1 MKENVTHFDLEAAF
15 KALDEIDIPVV
26 KGGIRPNRIDLSENM
41 RGRKLKTD
49 LLVEDYYNIND
60 VDDMELARDERQNE
74 IAQAKLARIEKIV
87 DLDAESPEDILPS
100 YVGKYI
106 IQCPQ
111 CMTLFYKDEA
121 DVVPSDDDPKTVN
134 VTEVCQ
140 HCGNDTGYMLI
151 GKVGEAEEPAE
162 DVAAEEIPAEET
174 AEEPA
179 EAPAEEQNA
188 EEVPEESNE
197 DSAEDVDLTALGLD
211 DSNNEETDE
220 ANEDEDEEKKESL
233 NVAKAAEIDHESEN
247 KSENVTLNEDT
258 DMTVDDAAE
267 DTGDFDDYLDQYI
280 EDGCWYLNKYGR
292 YELFRST
299 KEAEKQAYEI
309 IDAMPKFLAKQN
321 SNQSARRTAA
331 RGGKVGSR
339 SKVDGKELKVIMGE
353 DGYEVVAVDPVKN
366 EDVNILSG
374 NSVGNGDSNL
384 NLGGEAVSAIA
395 SAIPLMADNAG
406 DKKLTESAETDVNAF
421 MNSYDDVE
429 NIINKNV
436 EESINTTVHTSE
448 ETSENVSENKTLNE
462 KANEDEVVE
471 DEVAEDEE
479 TAEIEAQADETEE
492 VVAEVAF
499 SQDEVKEVVQ
509 EVAEEI
515 KGEELSEEEV
525 EVVNEKVDE
534 KVDEKIETEESD
546 DEATDIDLED
556 VDDVDEIE
564 IEECV
569 SKSLSDVYENVE
581 NFKVN
586 ECSYDGKKFVV
597 EGVINFKSG
606 NSRNTAYVFDKA
618 IRKDNNIKFIG
629 MNESLAN
636 NGKFILNAN
645 IQNKN
650 IIAEALNYKYE
661 IDGSVVE
668 G

>member
-1 MKENVTHFDLEAAF
+1 
-15 KALDEIDIPVV
+15 
-26 KGGIRPNRIDLSENM
+26 
-41 RGRKLKTD
+41 
-49 LLVEDYYNIND
+49 
-60 VDDMELARDERQNE
+60 
-74 IAQAKLARIEKIV
+74 
-87 DLDAESPEDILPS
+87 
-100 YVGKYI
+100 
-106 IQCPQ
+106 
-111 CMTLFYKDEA
+111 
-121 DVVPSDDDPKTVN
+121 
-134 VTEVCQ
+134 
-140 HCGNDTGYMLI
+140 
-151 GKVGEAEEPAE
+151 
-162 DVAAEEIPAEET
+162 
-174 AEEPA
+174 
-179 EAPAEEQNA
+179 
-188 EEVPEESNE
+188 
-197 DSAEDVDLTALGLD
+197 
-211 DSNNEETDE
+211 
-220 ANEDEDEEKKESL
+220 
-233 NVAKAAEIDHESEN
+233 
-247 KSENVTLNEDT
+247 
-258 DMTVDDAAE
+258 
-267 DTGDFDDYLDQYI
+267 
-280 EDGCWYLNKYGR
+280 
-292 YELFRST
+292 
-299 KEAEKQAYEI
+299 
-309 IDAMPKFLAKQN
+309 MPKFLAKQN

-331 RGGKVGSR
+331 RGGKVGGR

-353 DGYEVVAVDPVKN
+353 DGYEVVAVDPAKN

-395 SAIPLMADNAG
+395 SAIPLMADNDG

-421 MNSYDDVE
+421 MNSYDEVE

-436 EESINTTVHTSE
+436 EESINTTTHASE

-462 KANEDEVVE
+462 EADEEKVIEDEVVT
-471 DEVAEDEE
+471 DEE
-479 TAEIEAQADETEE
+479 TAETEAQADETEE
-492 VVAEVAF
+492 AVAEVAF
-499 SQDEVKEVVQ
+499 NQDEVKEVVQ

-534 KVDEKIETEESD
+534 KVDEKIETEEPD

-556 VDDVDEIE
+556 VDDVDETE